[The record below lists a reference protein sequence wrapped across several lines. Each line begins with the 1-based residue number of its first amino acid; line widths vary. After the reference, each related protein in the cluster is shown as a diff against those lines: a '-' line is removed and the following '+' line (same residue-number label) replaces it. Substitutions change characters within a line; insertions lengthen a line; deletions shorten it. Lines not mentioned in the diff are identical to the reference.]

1 MNYRHAFH
9 AGNFADVLK
18 HATLVLA
25 LELLAAKDKPFVA
38 IDTHAGTGRYDLGE
52 AQAQRTGEWRDG
64 IGRLLAAPNRPA
76 ELKRYLDIVRGF
88 DRRLG
93 GTGDELRHYPGS
105 PRLVRA
111 LLRPGDRLVAC
122 ELHAQDGLALKREF
136 AGDPQVEVKRSDG
149 YAALK
154 ALLPPPERR
163 GLVVIDPPF
172 EARDEFETLQRAL
185 TQAWRR
191 FATGAY
197 LVWYP
202 VKDAGA
208 VAAFKSFLA
217 DSGLKRILTA
227 ELEIAGKGE
236 GGLRRAGVALVNA
249 PWPIE
254 DALERIGPF
263 LARTLGGGEGA
274 FALDWIAKD

>member
-18 HATLVLA
+18 HAALALA
-25 LELLAAKDKPFVA
+25 LELLAAKDKPFLVL
-38 IDTHAGTGRYDLGE
+38 DTHAGRGRYDLARE
-52 AQAQRTGEWRDG
+52 ATRTGEWQDG
-64 IGRLLAAPNRPA
+64 IGRLLQAQDRPA
-76 ELKRYLDIVRGF
+76 ELKRYTDIVRGF
-88 DRRLG
+88 NRRLG
-93 GTGDELRHYPGS
+93 GTGEALLHYPGS

-122 ELHAQDGLALKREF
+122 ELHDEDGLALRREF

-163 GLVVIDPPF
+163 GLVLIDPPF
-172 EARDEFETLQRAL
+172 EARDEFDRLQRAL
-185 TQAWRR
+185 LQALRR
-191 FATGAY
+191 FATGTY
-197 LVWYP
+197 LIWYP
-202 VKDAGA
+202 VKDAPA
-208 VAAFKSFLA
+208 VAGFKAFLA
-217 DSGLKRILTA
+217 RAQLKRTLTA
-227 ELEIAGKGE
+227 ELEVPARTA

-254 DALERIGPF
+254 DGLAATGPF
-263 LARTLGGGEGA
+263 LARALGGRDGA
-274 FALDWIAKD
+274 FDLDWIARD

>member
-18 HATLVLA
+18 HAALTLA
-25 LELLAAKDKPFVA
+25 LEILAGKDKPFVVV
-38 IDTHAGTGRYDLGE
+38 DTHAGRGRYDLALE
-52 AQAQRTGEWRDG
+52 AQRTGEWQGG
-64 IGRLLAAPNRPA
+64 IGRLLAAKDRPPQ
-76 ELKRYLDIVRGF
+76 LKRYVEIVRGF

-93 GTGDELRHYPGS
+93 GGGEGLQHYPGS

-122 ELHAQDGLALKREF
+122 ELHAEDGLALRREF

-154 ALLPPPERR
+154 AILPPAERR
-163 GLVVIDPPF
+163 GLVLIDPPF

-185 TQAWRR
+185 TQALRR
-191 FATGAY
+191 FATGVH
-197 LVWYP
+197 LIWYP
-202 VKDAGA
+202 VKDAQA
-208 VAAFKSFLA
+208 VADFKTFLA
-217 DSGLKRILTA
+217 EAQLKRTLTA
-227 ELEIAGKGE
+227 ELEIARPPK
-236 GGLRRAGVALVNA
+236 GGLHRAGVAVINA

-254 DALERIGPF
+254 QGLETIGPY
-263 LARTLGGGEGA
+263 LTRLLGGDSGK
-274 FALDWIAKD
+274 FDLDWIAKD